1 MKKQKNVLFSKM
13 LRNSMLLLAP
23 VLFFLVSCNDG
34 ESHGGGMPDTNFKV
48 NCVKLSREQIK
59 NWVDSGWTKP
69 GAKGQI
75 NEVVLQ
81 FLGSKGSMSLQL
93 VGYPGDSPVSVK
105 DLGKVTLAAD
115 TTCKS
120 SSFTSDVILGNNL
133 MMLGNLKIFNNEG
146 GLNEFEYIRLT
157 PEQTY
162 PPYVNF
168 KVEVVTKEQTV
179 VADDNTRPCPAW
191 CNDDDD

>member
-23 VLFFLVSCNDG
+23 VLFFLVSCNNG
-34 ESHGGGMPDTNFKV
+34 ESHGGGMPDKDFKV

-93 VGYPGDSPVSVK
+93 IGYPGDSPVSVK

-120 SSFTSDVILGNNL
+120 EPFSTDVILGNNIL
-133 MMLGNLKIFNNEG
+133 KLGDLGIFNAEG
-146 GLNEFEYIRLT
+146 GLNEFDYIRFT
-157 PEQTY
+157 PAQQY
-162 PPYVNF
+162 PPYINF
-168 KVEVVTKEQTV
+168 KVEVVTGGQASGSGGGTL
-179 VADDNTRPCPAW
+179 PCPTH
-191 CNDDDD
+191 CG